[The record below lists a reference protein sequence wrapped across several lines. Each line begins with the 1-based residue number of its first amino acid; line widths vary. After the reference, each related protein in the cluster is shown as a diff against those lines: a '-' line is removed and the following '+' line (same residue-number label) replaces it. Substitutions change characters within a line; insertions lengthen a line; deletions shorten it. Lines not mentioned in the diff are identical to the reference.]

1 MVLQVSFGDEP
12 LTTDLAIVVSPP
24 HVRLHVDIKVALLS
38 KAASTDLTAERL
50 DPEVLANVNV
60 KSGLLRVAD
69 KAEVAVVGL
78 D

>member
-38 KAASTDLTAERL
+38 KAACTDLTAERL

-69 KAEVAVVGL
+69 KAEVALVGL